1 MERASLR
8 PVPHRPSAPVEP
20 AEALAHV
27 EATLPALD
35 EAARQALA
43 LVELVGRTRPELRAE
58 MGIAAPELA
67 EALARA
73 RKALRRAAFPLPG
86 SGWCERAERL
96 LSDELDGE
104 LADPGPRRLAA
115 HLANCD
121 RCVEHERRLWQAR
134 DQLVTGFEASRSA
147 PTAAEPVTIDEP
159 DPEPVEL
166 PDPEPAVPE
175 PAQPAA
181 AAVPELRLV
190 EPVAE
195 VPVPGAPEPA
205 DPAPADPLPAD
216 PQPVEPE
223 PVEPAA
229 AALPVE
235 DAIAAALPEPRF
247 SLRGMAWTASLA
259 LAVLLA
265 IASLALTIYA
275 IAGGSF

>member
-8 PVPHRPSAPVEP
+8 PVPQRPSGPVEP
-20 AEALAHV
+20 ADALAHV
-27 EATLPALD
+27 EATLPDLD

-58 MGIAAPELA
+58 TGVSGLDLA
-67 EALARA
+67 ESLARA

-96 LSDELDGE
+96 LSDELDGD
-104 LADPGPRRLAA
+104 LPDPGPRRLAA

-134 DQLVTGFEASRSA
+134 DQLVAGFEEARAAAPSA
-147 PTAAEPVTIDEP
+147 QVVDEP

-166 PDPEPAVPE
+166 PDPEPPVVE
-175 PAQPAA
+175 PPKPMAAPA
-181 AAVPELRLV
+181 PELRLV

-195 VPVPGAPEPA
+195 VPA
-205 DPAPADPLPAD
+205 
-216 PQPVEPE
+216 PVEPE
-223 PVEPAA
+223 PEPAPVEPAA
-229 AALPVE
+229 AEPAPPAPVE
-235 DAIAAALPEPRF
+235 DIVAAAIPEARF
-247 SLRGMAWTASLA
+247 SLRAIAWTASLTF
-259 LAVLLA
+259 AVLLA
-265 IASLALTIYA
+265 IVSIALTVYA